1 MEQKM
6 SAKEIYQMELEELH
20 QKIVDLT
27 KRADEIRKA
36 LNELDD
42 ESLPLETFNI
52 LRNWYKTI

>member
-1 MEQKM
+1 M